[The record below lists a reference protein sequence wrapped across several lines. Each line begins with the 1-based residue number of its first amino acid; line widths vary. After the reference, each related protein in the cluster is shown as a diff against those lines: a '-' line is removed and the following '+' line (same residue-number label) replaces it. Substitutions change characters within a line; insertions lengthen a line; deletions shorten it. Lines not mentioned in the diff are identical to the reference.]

1 MFRAS
6 YKAFTIIELLVV
18 IVVIGIIAAVSIVA
32 YNGVQ
37 ARARD
42 VANDSNIT
50 NILKIAE
57 LHRAQEDVYPGM
69 YYGEENGMNRWD
81 TAVDTESSVYRNP
94 AAPEWLTTGSFVLN
108 SEHTWHEDDQTIHEP
123 DFDHWNNICFPSYAC
138 QEDGTREVKKE
149 WMYFIDPLVDNGAG
163 STVCSDV
170 DPTRYW
176 DNVTG
181 FRIRYYNETSKS
193 WIEKRTGSGE
203 IGKFITCAM

>member
-1 MFRAS
+1 MSRTL

-18 IVVIGIIAAVSIVA
+18 IVVIGILAAVSIVA

-108 SEHTWHEDDQTIHEP
+108 SEYTWYEDDQTIHEP
-123 DFDHWNNICFPSYAC
+123 DFDHWNNVCFPSYAC

-163 STVCSDV
+163 STVCSNV

>member
-1 MFRAS
+1 MSRTL

-18 IVVIGIIAAVSIVA
+18 IVVIGILAAVSIVA

-108 SEHTWHEDDQTIHEP
+108 SEHTWYEDDQTIHEP
-123 DFDHWNNICFPSYAC
+123 DFDHWNNDCFPSYAC

-163 STVCSDV
+163 STVCSNV

>member
-1 MFRAS
+1 MSRTL

-18 IVVIGIIAAVSIVA
+18 IVVIGILAAVSIVA

-108 SEHTWHEDDQTIHEP
+108 SEHTWYEDDQTIHEP
-123 DFDHWNNICFPSYAC
+123 DFDHWNNICFPSYAF

-163 STVCSDV
+163 STVCSNV

>member
-1 MFRAS
+1 MSRTL

-18 IVVIGIIAAVSIVA
+18 IVVIGILAAVSIVA

-123 DFDHWNNICFPSYAC
+123 DFDHWNNVCFPSYAC